1 MKLSQIE
8 FTHQGKPC
16 GSLRIRAIEK
26 KIGRKLPNDYKK
38 FIKTT
43 GGGTLSLKNTT
54 LTGVTL
60 ADGDELEINVEQIFG
75 NGHSEDDD
83 NDLAGYASFLAEEWE
98 IPTEVLLIGNSDAGM
113 HESFVLN
120 YDLEG
125 FPPHSV
131 LYLDNDEP
139 GQFTLVAESFE
150 TFLQKL
156 KPSPD
161 YDPDTAGQAQLNE
174 RMQQNIARAREGT
187 LSPQLKESIAATHI
201 ADYEQIVRRAAY
213 NLALTEGGFGV
224 WGSNPAWLQLVDVVY
239 WAAQQVQPSS
249 SLESFKGPFW
259 EDTPWDGNE
268 YQFPSLIKRSFLLED
283 DHTGITCSEAMLRIW
298 WERRM
303 EAGVLVQTS
312 DGFKLKDDYIATVL
326 ETLR

>member
-16 GSLRIRAIEK
+16 GSFRIRSIEE
-26 KIGRKLPNDYKK
+26 KIGRKLPEDYKK

-54 LTGVTL
+54 LAGISL
-60 ADGDELEINVEQIFG
+60 SDGDELEINVEQIFG

-83 NDLAGYASFLAEEWE
+83 NDLADYASFLAEEWE
-98 IPTEVLLIGNSDAGM
+98 IPTKVLLIGNPGAGM
-113 HESFVLN
+113 HESYALN

-156 KPSPD
+156 KPTPD
-161 YDPDTAGQAQLNE
+161 YDPDTAGQGQLSE
-174 RMQQNIARAREGT
+174 KMQQDITGAREGT

-201 ADYEQIVRRAAY
+201 ADYEEIVRRAAY

-224 WGSNPAWLQLVDVVY
+224 WGSNPAWLHPRDVVY
-239 WAAQQVQPSS
+239 WAAQQVQSSS
-249 SLESFKGPFW
+249 SLESFNWPFW

-268 YQFPSLIKRSFLLED
+268 YQFPTLIRSSFLLEGD
-283 DHTGITCSEAMLRIW
+283 FAGVACNEAMLRIW
-298 WERRM
+298 WKRRM
-303 EAGVLVQTS
+303 EAGVLTETS
-312 DGFKLKDDYIATVL
+312 DGFKLKDDYIATIL